1 MNGSPVLG
9 FVGKTV
15 FEHDEAT
22 GGLSA
27 GEWMG

>member
-22 GGLSA
+22 GGLLR
-27 GEWMG
+27 W